1 MYDLFIKLGEIFLQ
15 VFNISI
21 TASWLVLAVV
31 LAKVILKKAP
41 KWINCVL
48 WGLVAIRLLVPF
60 SFESALSLVPSR
72 EILPVS
78 EIYTPIYEGSTQA
91 FAPQVNSGFELV
103 DSVLQPAISETS
115 AQPVL
120 QSNISIIACVWL
132 AGIVAMLIYSLISY
146 MKVRKSVRESMHVQE
161 NIFLCDN
168 ISTPFILGLIKP
180 KIYLPSSLYRDD
192 VLYVIDHEKAHIKRL
207 DHLWKPLGYL
217 LLTAYWFNPA
227 MWIAY
232 ILLCK
237 DIELACDE
245 RVIKELDRDCKKEYS
260 KALINCNS
268 QRRLISACPLA
279 FGETGVKDRIKS
291 VLSYKKPAFW
301 VIIVA
306 LVLCVAISVGF
317 LTVPKSDSVSQILDE
332 KGYTIVAQEEE
343 EILLS
348 IPVNVFTDDINL
360 EGGQMFAEGEVTV
373 FDKGFNSNSYC
384 RTNIYLTQAIAS
396 ESKISLFF
404 SFDYKQLQDT
414 GVIYSGYKRTD
425 KGYPYTVEVT
435 DTDYVRVDNEYYY
448 ETDVV
453 NGFLFGPNNS
463 DGTTEF
469 GISVSKGAFS
479 SAKEKLF
486 IKISCT
492 KTGYTSNKRFKSI
505 DSEMYDFIEKTI
517 LEKEEWEAT
526 EELFACASFVPFK
539 TERVDGNIKVY
550 LVAQLGHF
558 SLTNGNIFFSGEK
571 TPHLATITL
580 KKEKDGYSMV
590 DYWALDGYKSS
601 VTQIKE
607 HFPKDVQEEADYSF
621 SYYYDVLYMQNHAK
635 AYEYFKGKTKDYA
648 SELKGEYIYYG
659 AREEIKPTLTLLP
672 DNRFKFSY
680 SPLSSFIPQGE
691 YTTDGNHLC
700 LYTEY
705 DKGTYYFYITEEGL
719 VFDGYNSTKIPEYKV
734 SADSQETYTPVP
746 DKAVFIEKQTVG
758 VNSYFDATVLQVS
771 EGSILVEP
779 FKNEPINNSANKLS
793 VSTKLSSTMSV
804 PYLRVGDEIR
814 VCYDGMIQETFPAQI
829 NGTIA
834 IYMLNS
840 SATDESNYIL
850 GSEGATKVVY
860 MIRDS
865 IGETAGEIT
874 DKEAVSLFVQRFNE
888 ALDGS
893 SIDEEKADDKEFD
906 DNIAYVYVDYVDG
919 SQVSIRVLG
928 EERVRLGVNERRLVS
943 QYDKEQ
949 IMDALI
955 GGKNRII
962 KDIANGNMGRVG
974 LDPDEFLKKA
984 YALTNSET
992 KEELKSIFGVEP
1004 GVTEWEAI
1012 ETYYFTNGEYVLL
1025 IGPNTRVELRMVSD
1039 LSYRHTIA

>member
-1 MYDLFIKLGEIFLQ
+1 MYDVFIKLGEIFLQ
-15 VFNISI
+15 LLNMSI

-31 LAKVILKKAP
+31 LAKFLLKKAP

-48 WGLVAIRLLVPF
+48 WGLVAIRLLLPF
-60 SFESALSLVPSR
+60 DIESPLSLIPSR
-72 EILPVS
+72 ETMPVS
-78 EIYTPIYEGSTQA
+78 DIYNADYIEKTQA
-91 FAPQVNSGFELV
+91 FTPQVDSGMQAV
-103 DSVLQPAISETS
+103 DAILQPAITETS
-115 AQPVL
+115 SASVL

-132 AGIVAMLIYSLISY
+132 IGMAVMLVYSFVSY
-146 MKVRKSVRESMHVQE
+146 LKVKKSIREAMHVQE
-161 NIFLCDN
+161 NIYLCDN
-168 ISTPFILGLIKP
+168 ISTPFILGIIRP

-217 LLTAYWFNPA
+217 ILTLYWFNPV
-227 MWIAY
+227 MWFAY
-232 ILLCK
+232 IFLCK

-245 RVIKELDRDCKKEYS
+245 KVIKELDKDSKKEYS
-260 KALINCNS
+260 NALINCSS

-279 FGETGVKDRIKS
+279 FGETAVKDRIKS
-291 VLSYKKPAFW
+291 VLNYKKPAFW
-301 VIIVA
+301 VIVVS

-317 LTVPKSDSVSQILDE
+317 LTVPKSESAKDILDE
-332 KGYTIVAQEEE
+332 KGYRIVAQEEE
-343 EILLS
+343 EIYLS

-360 EGGQMFAEGEVTV
+360 EGGQRFAEGEVVV
-373 FDKGFNSNSYC
+373 FEKGENSRSYC

-396 ESKISLFF
+396 ESKVSLYFN
-404 SFDYKQLQDT
+404 FDYKQLQDT

-435 DTDYVRVDNEYYY
+435 DTDYVRIDNNEYYY
-448 ETDVV
+448 ETDAVS
-453 NGFLFGPNNS
+453 GFLFGPNNS

-469 GISVSKGAFS
+469 GVSVSRGAFS
-479 SAKEKLF
+479 SANEKIF

-580 KKEKDGYSMV
+580 KKEKDGYSLV

-607 HFPKDVQEEADYSF
+607 HFPEDVQEEVDYSF

-635 AYEYFKGKTKDYA
+635 AYEYFKGKTK
-648 SELKGEYIYYG
+648 EYTGKYVFYG
-659 AREEIKPTLTLLP
+659 SREVIKPTLTLLP
-672 DNRFKFSY
+672 DNRFTFSY
-680 SPLSSFIPQGE
+680 SPLSSYIPQGE
-691 YTTDGNHLC
+691 YTTDGNQLC

-705 DKGTYYFYITEEGL
+705 DKGTYYFHITEEGF
-719 VFDGYNSTKIPEYKV
+719 VFDAYNSTDIPEYKV
-734 SADSQETYTPVP
+734 SADSEETYFSVP
-746 DKAVFIEKQTVG
+746 DGAVFIPEQSVG
-758 VNSYFDATVLQVS
+758 VNSYFDAVVL
-771 EGSILVEP
+771 EIYDGSILVEP
-779 FKNEPINNSANKLS
+779 FPDEPVCKSANKLS
-793 VSTKLSSTMSV
+793 VSTKLSSSMSV

-814 VCYDGMIQETFPAQI
+814 VCYDGMLQETFPAQI

-834 IYMLNS
+834 IYMLES
-840 SATDESNYIL
+840 CATDENNYTL
-850 GSEGATKVVY
+850 GYDGATKITY
-860 MIRDS
+860 MLHNDS
-865 IGETAGEIT
+865 GETGGEIE
-874 DKEAVSLFVQRFNE
+874 DEQVIKLFVQRFNE

-893 SIDEEKADDKEFD
+893 SVDEVKADDKDFD
-906 DNIAYVYVDYVDG
+906 DNIVYVYVDYADG
-919 SQVSIRVLG
+919 SRASVRILG
-928 EERVRLGVNERRLVS
+928 EERVRLGVNERRLIS
-943 QYDKEQ
+943 HYDKAQ

-955 GGKNRII
+955 GNKDKII
-962 KDIANGNMGRVG
+962 TDIASGNIGKVRMNA
-974 LDPDEFLKKA
+974 DDFLKKA
-984 YALTNSET
+984 YALTNAET
-992 KEELKSIFGVEP
+992 KDELKSIFGVEP
-1004 GVTEWEAI
+1004 GVIEWEAI
-1012 ETYYFTNGEYVLL
+1012 QTYYFTDGEYVLL
-1025 IGPNTRVELRMVSD
+1025 IGPNTRVELRRASN